1 MSSRAKKKWGYRQ
14 HGINQ
19 ELKRKLM
26 SSGVVDAE
34 TAIDLAATG
43 QQKMSKVLLDFVA
56 PFSASVASHEEF
68 KKLVL
73 IGLAAWNIALLPAGL
88 RKESLNDLI
97 VKAVPAD
104 TADDFQ
110 KIIDQMVERKEKYF
124 AENRRFILAHHWTM
138 NGREPHLS
146 VVSTTG

>member
-1 MSSRAKKKWGYRQ
+1 MSSRANKKWRHRQ
-14 HGINQ
+14 HGINH
-19 ELKRKLM
+19 ELKRKLI
-26 SSGVVDAE
+26 STGVLDAE
-34 TAIDLAATG
+34 IAINWDATG

-56 PFSASVASHEEF
+56 PYTASAASHEEIQ
-68 KKLVL
+68 KLVL
-73 IGLAAWNIALLPAGL
+73 LGLAAWNIALLPADL
-88 RKESLNDLI
+88 RKESLDDLT

-104 TADDFQ
+104 AAADFQ

-138 NGREPHLS
+138 NGTRPHLS